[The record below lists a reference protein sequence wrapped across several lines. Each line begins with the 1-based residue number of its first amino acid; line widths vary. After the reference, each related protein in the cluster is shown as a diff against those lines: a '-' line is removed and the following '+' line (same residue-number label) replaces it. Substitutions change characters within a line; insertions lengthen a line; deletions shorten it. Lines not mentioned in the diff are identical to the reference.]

1 VIFKGKWEGLLRA
14 EQLFDE
20 MMKKE
25 KSEDKGQL
33 PDFIIAETGYFFE
46 LWRMGNMVMYET
58 RWCPNT
64 ETLKQIA
71 DHFGISF
78 THQFSEP
85 MTGILGQ
92 VYYSDGEFK
101 T

>member
-1 VIFKGKWEGLLRA
+1 
-14 EQLFDE
+14 

-33 PDFIIAETGYFFE
+33 PDFITAERGYFFE
-46 LWRMGNMVMYET
+46 LWRMGNIVVYET

-92 VYYSDGEFK
+92 VNYSSDEQNGIYNFRN
-101 T
+101 TWWPGIRHCGDR